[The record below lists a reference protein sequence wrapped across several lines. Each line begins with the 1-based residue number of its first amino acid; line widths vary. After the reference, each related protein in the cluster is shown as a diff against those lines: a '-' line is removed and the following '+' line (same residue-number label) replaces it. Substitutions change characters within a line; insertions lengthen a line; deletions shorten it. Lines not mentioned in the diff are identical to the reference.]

1 MVESLNLQFLGGVF
15 GVLNTQLKQRKKD
28 KEEYKFSLSATFG
41 ELCHVFCYK
50 VLSSMMEFQAVYV
63 LQCIS
68 SEAFTVW
75 IVRTVNNQDL
85 SVDCN
90 LMYHHFYFFYL

>member
-1 MVESLNLQFLGGVF
+1 
-15 GVLNTQLKQRKKD
+15 
-28 KEEYKFSLSATFG
+28 
-41 ELCHVFCYK
+41 
-50 VLSSMMEFQAVYV
+50 MMEFQAVYV